1 MNFVISC
8 DGPQLSAE
16 EAVHIRIRN
25 QSGYDF
31 EKLWLGSGEK
41 RGATQTTAF
50 GKIASGSTTEYKQM
64 APIFENYDFADIRVD
79 GEMLLDRHIEPMM
92 HLGVAEL
99 SPGEYYTFVYDIVD
113 GEPLLVTI
121 VQDT

>member
-1 MNFVISC
+1 
-8 DGPQLSAE
+8 
-16 EAVHIRIRN
+16 
-25 QSGYDF
+25 
-31 EKLWLGSGEK
+31 
-41 RGATQTTAF
+41 
-50 GKIASGSTTEYKQM
+50 
-64 APIFENYDFADIRVD
+64 
-79 GEMLLDRHIEPMM
+79 MLLDRHIEPMM